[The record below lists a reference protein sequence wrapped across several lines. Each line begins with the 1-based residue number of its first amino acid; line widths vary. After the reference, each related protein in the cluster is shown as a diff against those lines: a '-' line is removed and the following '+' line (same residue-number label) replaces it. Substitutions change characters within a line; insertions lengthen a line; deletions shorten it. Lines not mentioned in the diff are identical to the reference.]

1 MKFSFGDYGIR
12 VRRRIPLLCR
22 IASLSVCLT
31 AVHHA
36 MAWQDQKTPTTP
48 QTRPHASLK
57 MEPSTPGDAG
67 SQTQNILSSNDVPR
81 PAKVTLT
88 NGTLT
93 VEANNSDLSQILK
106 KVADDS
112 GMVIEGSIKSI
123 RVYGVY
129 GPLNPFDVLTT
140 LLTGSGYNFTMFG
153 VTHQGAPRELVLT
166 NQSGES
172 APIPAHPPAVAEA
185 DPLASAGG
193 DSPNHEVPG
202 PGAIV
207 HVPPPPAQYPEQ
219 RMEQNMQRLGSMRDQ
234 LNRPK

>member
-36 MAWQDQKTPTTP
+36 MAWQGQKTPSTP
-48 QTRPHASLK
+48 QTKPHASFK
-57 MEPSTPGDAG
+57 MEPSIPGDAG

-153 VTHQGAPRELVLT
+153 VTHQGAPREFSAYQSERRICT
-166 NQSGES
+166 NSRSPASRRRSRPPCKRWRRFTQPRGPRSGCNCS
-172 APIPAHPPAVAEA
+172 RPASSCSIP
-185 DPLASAGG
+185 
-193 DSPNHEVPG
+193 
-202 PGAIV
+202 
-207 HVPPPPAQYPEQ
+207 
-219 RMEQNMQRLGSMRDQ
+219 
-234 LNRPK
+234 